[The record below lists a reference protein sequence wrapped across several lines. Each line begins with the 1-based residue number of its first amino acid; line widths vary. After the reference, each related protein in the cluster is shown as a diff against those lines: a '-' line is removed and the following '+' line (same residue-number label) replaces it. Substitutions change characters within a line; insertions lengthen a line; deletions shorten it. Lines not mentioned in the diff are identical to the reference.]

1 MNIDTNNP
9 VLKLDKVSK
18 RYTLNK
24 QAPFFVS
31 NAIRRIM
38 GRKRKTK
45 AAFWAVKDLSMSI
58 NPGESVGI
66 IGTNGAGKS
75 TLLSLIAGSVFPT
88 SGSLEVNGR
97 IGALLE
103 LGAGFHP
110 DLTGRENVY
119 LNASLLGLSKS
130 EVDDKFEEILEFSEL
145 RDFIDVQICNYSSG
159 MHVRLGFSVA
169 IHINPEIILIDEA
182 LSVGDQH
189 FQEKC
194 VDRILKFKADG
205 KTLIFVSHSM
215 QLVHLLCDRVIWMQ
229 DGMKRMDGKPNPVII
244 PYKKHCKE
252 SNGVRHL
259 QKA

>member
-1 MNIDTNNP
+1 MISDIPRSALELEN
-9 VLKLDKVSK
+9 VSK
-18 RYTLNK
+18 LYTLNK
-24 QAPFFVS
+24 QAPFIISKIRNLVS
-31 NAIRRIM
+31 
-38 GRKRKTK
+38 GRKTEPKN
-45 AAFWAVKDLSMSI
+45 AFWAVKDLSLSVK
-58 NPGESVGI
+58 PGESIGV

-88 SGSLEVNGR
+88 SGDIEVNGR

-119 LNASLLGLSKS
+119 LNASLLGLSKR
-130 EVDDKFEEILEFSEL
+130 EVDAKFDEILEFSEL
-145 RDFIDVQICNYSSG
+145 REFIDVQICNYSSG

-194 VDRILKFKADG
+194 VKKILKFREDG
-205 KTLIFVSHSM
+205 KTLVFVSHSM
-215 QLVHLLCDRVIWMQ
+215 QLVHMLCDRVIWMQ
-229 DGMKRMDGKPNPVII
+229 DGMKHMDGNPNHVIF
-244 PYKKHCKE
+244 PYQKFCKE
-252 SNGVRHL
+252 SDGVRNL

>member
-1 MNIDTNNP
+1 MSATTNNTI
-9 VLKLDKVSK
+9 LELDSVSK
-18 RYTLNK
+18 RYPLDK
-24 QAPFFVS
+24 QNPFFIS
-31 NAIRRIM
+31 ELFRRM
-38 GRKRKTK
+38 TGRGHSDKS
-45 AAFWAVKDLSMSI
+45 AFWAVKDLSLNI
-58 NPGESVGI
+58 QRGESVGV

-88 SGSLEVNGR
+88 TGSVCVEGR

-103 LGAGFHP
+103 LGAGFHA

-119 LNASLLGLSKS
+119 LNASLLGLTKK
-130 EVDDKFEEILEFSEL
+130 EIDEKFDQILEFSEL
-145 RDFIDVQICNYSSG
+145 RDFIDVQIRNYSSG

-169 IHINPEIILIDEA
+169 VHIDPEIILIDEA

-194 VDRILKFKADG
+194 VERIMKFKEEG
-205 KTLIFVSHSM
+205 RTLIFVSHSM
-215 QLVHLLCDRVIWMQ
+215 QLVRLLCNRVVWMQ
-229 DGMKRMDGKPNPVII
+229 DGMKHMDGTPDQIVPL
-244 PYKKHCKE
+244 YKQHCKE

>member
-1 MNIDTNNP
+1 MSDNSQNP
-9 VLKLDKVSK
+9 VIELKDVSK
-18 RYTLNK
+18 RYTLDK
-24 QAPFFVS
+24 QSPFIISKLFQ
-31 NAIRRIM
+31 RIM
-38 GRKRKTK
+38 GKPSKPDN
-45 AAFWAVKDLSMSI
+45 AFWAVKDLSLKI

-88 SGSLEVNGR
+88 DGSIKINGR

-110 DLTGRENVY
+110 DLTGRENIY

-130 EVDDKFEEILEFSEL
+130 EIESKFEEILEFSEL

-169 IHINPEIILIDEA
+169 IHIDPEIILIDEA

-194 VDRILKFKADG
+194 VEKILKFKEDG

-215 QLVHLLCDRVIWMQ
+215 SLVHMLCDRVIWMQ
-229 DGMKRMDGKPNPVII
+229 DGMKHKDGKPNSVIF
-244 PYKKHCKE
+244 PYQKHCKE
-252 SNGVRHL
+252 SDGVRHL